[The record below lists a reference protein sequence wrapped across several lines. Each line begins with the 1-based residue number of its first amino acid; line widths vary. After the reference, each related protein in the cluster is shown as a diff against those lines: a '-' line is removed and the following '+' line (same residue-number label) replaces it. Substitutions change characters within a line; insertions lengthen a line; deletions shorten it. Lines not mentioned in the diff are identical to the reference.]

1 MRNGSI
7 PTHVWL
13 VLGVAICGVSSAG
26 AIFTHVDEIPP
37 LLRASWRLQLTAL
50 LLAPLALWQFSNTQS
65 EIRSKLVEPTTVK
78 IVVASGAFLA
88 LHFGFWVTS
97 LDYTSLTHSLLFVTA
112 HPLVIL
118 IGMFFFVRK
127 PNRLELLGG
136 IAAFAGAAI
145 SMLDAG
151 DVQGDRSVTFFGD
164 QLAFLGAVFVVGYIV
179 CGRILRDWMPL
190 FLYAFPVTLIGGFL
204 LIPASWLLESNFAEF
219 GAFGYFGHSTLV
231 WFVLLAMIA
240 GVLGHTGLNY
250 CLKYVSPLLI
260 SISVTLEPV
269 LGSLIGWMFFSTG
282 IPGLWTWIGG
292 PILMVG
298 IISIVYGEHL
308 ASNVK
313 EPLAKET
320 PASHPESVVLNPSQ
334 VTRSKQQTE
343 TSDKTFTKQTSIDNT
358 YRLEVDE

>member
-1 MRNGSI
+1 MNSGTV
-7 PTHVWL
+7 PAHVWL

-26 AIFTHVDEIPP
+26 AIFTHVDDIPP

-50 LLAPLALWQFSNTQS
+50 ILAPLALWQYNQIDSDIQ
-65 EIRSKLVEPTTVK
+65 SKLFDLSTAK
-78 IVVASGAFLA
+78 IIVASGIFLA

-118 IGMFFFVRK
+118 IGMFVFVRR
-127 PNRLELLGG
+127 PNRLELVGG
-136 IAAFAGAAI
+136 IAAFTGAAI

-179 CGRILRDWMPL
+179 CGRILREWMPL
-190 FLYAFPVTLIGGFL
+190 FLYAFPVTLIGGL
-204 LIPASWLLESNFAEF
+204 LLVPASYFLESDYSDF
-219 GAFGYFGHSTLV
+219 GAFGYLGHETLI
-231 WFVLLAMIA
+231 WFVLLAFIA
-240 GVLGHTGLNY
+240 GILGHTGLNY

-282 IPGLWTWIGG
+282 IPGMWTWIGG
-292 PILMVG
+292 PILMLG

-308 ASNVK
+308 TN
-313 EPLAKET
+313 
-320 PASHPESVVLNPSQ
+320 
-334 VTRSKQQTE
+334 QTLL
-343 TSDKTFTKQTSIDNT
+343 DNKGA
-358 YRLEVDE
+358 REEAE